1 MPSELPHVVIIGA
14 GFGGLNAALGLQR
27 APCRVT
33 VVDKLNHHLFQP
45 LLYQVATAGLSPG
58 DIAAPIRHILRKSTS
73 TEVLMAEV
81 TGVDKEKRLVLL
93 EGHPPLSYDY
103 LILATG
109 ARHSYFGHEEWAT
122 YAPGLKSIS
131 DATHIRRNIL
141 SAYEEA
147 EAETDAGKREGL
159 LTIVIVGGG
168 PTGVEMAGSIA
179 ELAHR
184 ALEREF
190 RNFDPRKTRIILAEA
205 GPRILSGFPES
216 LSAIAEKKLKQLGV
230 EVRTKTRVEAIS
242 GESVTM
248 NGVEVPT
255 RTVIWAAGVQA
266 SPAGKWLG
274 VATDKAGRVPVNAQL
289 QVEHYPNVYVIGDTA
304 LAMDADGKPLPGLAP
319 VAMQQGRYVAKRIE
333 GELRGKTVE
342 RAFHYLDKG
351 TLATIGRA
359 FAVAK
364 IAGFRISGFLAWL
377 VWVFVHIL
385 YLIGFRNR
393 VVVML
398 DWIWAYISYQRAVR
412 LIVEEKPPN

>member
-1 MPSELPHVVIIGA
+1 MPSELPHIVIIGA

-27 APCRVT
+27 APCQVT
-33 VVDKLNHHLFQP
+33 VLDKLNHHLFQP

-81 TGVDKEKRLVLL
+81 TGVDKEKQLVLL
-93 EGHPPLSYDY
+93 EGHPSLSYDY

-147 EAETDAGKREGL
+147 EAETDAGKRDGL

-216 LSAIAEKKLKQLGV
+216 LSATAEKKLKQLGV

-248 NGVEVPT
+248 NGAEVPA

-274 VATDKAGRVPVNAQL
+274 VASDKAGRVPVNAQL
-289 QVEHYPNVYVIGDTA
+289 QVEHYPNIYVIGDTA
-304 LAMDADGKPLPGLAP
+304 LAMDTDGKPLPGLAP

-342 RAFHYLDKG
+342 HPFHYLDKG

-364 IAGFRISGFLAWL
+364 IA
-377 VWVFVHIL
+377 
-385 YLIGFRNR
+385 
-393 VVVML
+393 
-398 DWIWAYISYQRAVR
+398 
-412 LIVEEKPPN
+412 